1 MNNVEKEIH
10 KISPYTEI
18 DPRAQSCTH
27 CGSYTRPKLITHQV
41 PAANTTVTEAH
52 YICPRCNN
60 RFMIGRV
67 RK

>member
-1 MNNVEKEIH
+1 MINPEKEIQ
-10 KISPYTEI
+10 KVSPYIEI
-18 DPRAQSCTH
+18 DPRMQACTH
-27 CGSYTRPKLITHQV
+27 CGSPTNPKLLTKSV

-52 YICPRCNN
+52 YICARCNN